1 MIPETQRKTSSASG
15 TAAPVASRRGRK
27 SARTPGSASLRDS
40 GNSHVDYSASMT
52 RGGYR
57 FTLQRREVYDA
68 LLRHRDHP
76 TATDVFL
83 RVKQKIPNISLA
95 TVYSCLET
103 LTHAGLVRHVS
114 VERGPARFC
123 PNLESHGHF
132 FCTECGSVTDIP
144 LPNNLREFSHLWR
157 LPPGMVLTGHEIT
170 LRGLCAH
177 CAEKSEAHNSSRKPA
192 SKPENM
198 ISRRH

>member
-1 MIPETQRKTSSASG
+1 
-15 TAAPVASRRGRK
+15 
-27 SARTPGSASLRDS
+27 
-40 GNSHVDYSASMT
+40 MT

-68 LLRHRDHP
+68 LLSQRDHP

-83 RVKQKIPNISLA
+83 RVKQKLPNISLA

-123 PNLESHGHF
+123 PNVEVHGHF
-132 FCTECGSVTDIP
+132 FCTACGSVTDIP
-144 LPNNLREFSHLWR
+144 LPKSPQEFSSLWR

-170 LRGLCAH
+170 LRGLCAD
-177 CAEKSEAHNSSRKPA
+177 CANKSRGHSFQQKS
-192 SKPENM
+192 
-198 ISRRH
+198 